1 MVYVCQLDQ
10 DYTSGTNFHSFFFGE
25 GGVGLEFVK
34 RIYILLDVKNLQMGG
49 GLALRSIGSYV
60 L

>member
-1 MVYVCQLDQ
+1 M
-10 DYTSGTNFHSFFFGE
+10 
-25 GGVGLEFVK
+25 GLEFVK